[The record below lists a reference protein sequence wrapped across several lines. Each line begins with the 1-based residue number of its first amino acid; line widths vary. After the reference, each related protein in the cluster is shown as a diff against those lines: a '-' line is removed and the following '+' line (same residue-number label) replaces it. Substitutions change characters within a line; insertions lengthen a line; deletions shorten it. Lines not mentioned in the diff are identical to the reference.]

1 LVPGSPFIEKIFSQP
16 LKANIDYYLLFS
28 HKGDCSF
35 FMDNND
41 GAVTLRSQLDLRA
54 QKDAKAKWGFD
65 EGHVTILSSQDVL
78 GIYNEILEKT
88 GSTKQS
94 VFDRF
99 GLAK

>member
-1 LVPGSPFIEKIFSQP
+1 MGLALSAQSVNFIIEAIFSQP
-16 LKANIDYYLLFS
+16 LRGKIDYYLLFN

-54 QKDAKAKWGFD
+54 QKDAISKWGFD

-78 GIYNEILEKT
+78 GIYNDILEKT
-88 GSTKQS
+88 GSSK
-94 VFDRF
+94 
-99 GLAK
+99 